1 MKAAVVNT
9 LGQPPRYEE
18 FAEPLP
24 GESEAIVEM
33 QAAGLHP
40 IVKALASGQHYSS
53 KDEVPFIA
61 GVDGVGKL
69 EDGKIAY
76 CLAVRPPY
84 GTMAQRT
91 VVARAKCIPLPE
103 GLDPAQAAA
112 IANPGMSAWLSLKSR
127 AALVAGEVVLVNGAT
142 GAAGQLAVQAARY
155 LGARKIIATGRN
167 REVLAMLGADA
178 TIALDEPEDRSEE
191 RRVGK
196 ECA

>member
-69 EDGKIAY
+69 EDGKIAC

-91 VVARAKCIPLPE
+91 VVTRAKCIPLPE

-155 LGARKIIATGRN
+155 LGRARLSLRAGIAKSWQRWARTPRLCSLN
-167 REVLAMLGADA
+167 PM
-178 TIALDEPEDRSEE
+178 TQ
-191 RRVGK
+191 
-196 ECA
+196 